1 MTVLTTGTKNALKL
15 AACALA
21 VGLGTLHAQESN
33 SESKA
38 QPEPQPSAEQQR
50 QLPTRVRV
58 SQGVTAKSI
67 IKKVPPEY
75 PKEARKKHVQGTVV
89 LHGVISHEGD
99 VMEISVV
106 SGDPMLTQAAIEA
119 VKQWKY
125 KPYLLN
131 GHPVEV
137 ETQFQLN
144 FTLSGN

>member
-1 MTVLTTGTKNALKL
+1 MASKKKTMML
-15 AACALA
+15 AAYAFSLCLATALY
-21 VGLGTLHAQESN
+21 AQEPN
-33 SESKA
+33 TESKP
-38 QPEPQPSAEQQR
+38 QPEQSQPPTGQRR

-58 SQGVTAKSI
+58 SQGVMATLI

-75 PKEARKKHVQGTVV
+75 PNEARQKRVQGTVV
-89 LHGVISHEGD
+89 LHGLIDKEGD
-99 VMEISVV
+99 VAEVSVV
-106 SGDPMLTQAAIEA
+106 SGEPVLTQAAIDA

-144 FTLSGN
+144 FTLSGK